1 MEFKQLE
8 SFVAVVR
15 HNSFTKAAEV
25 LYTSQPTVS
34 NHIRQLEEELNAPL
48 INRTTKAVEVTP
60 RGWEAY
66 EMACSILE
74 QRNRLLSRWAGRTQY
89 AIHLGTTAIPS
100 AYILPE
106 VLTAYREAHADT
118 EFVIQQSDAHRV
130 LEGLLD
136 GTFDLGLLEYPI
148 SEERLSCIPFF
159 QDHTVMIT
167 PATDRFRA
175 LQAQPGS
182 HWKALLQEPIILR
195 DHDNRSLK
203 GANRYLQRL
212 GVREED
218 LNITARIANQDSIK
232 HMVAGGLGVSFLSQL
247 SVRQFQEAEKLLVFP
262 LPEQA
267 SRRSLYLACRRNQA
281 LPPHHQSFIRFLRGY
296 YADAR

>member
-118 EFVIQQSDAHRV
+118 EFVIQQNDAHRV

-175 LQAQPGS
+175 
-182 HWKALLQEPIILR
+182 R
-195 DHDNRSLK
+195 RCRSLTSVQISGLIRK
-203 GANRYLQRL
+203 AFCTCSSRRAHGTTMGGWECGRSPARIPMPHGRNGRSRAGFQ
-212 GVREED
+212 
-218 LNITARIANQDSIK
+218 TAR
-232 HMVAGGLGVSFLSQL
+232 
-247 SVRQFQEAEKLLVFP
+247 R
-262 LPEQA
+262 
-267 SRRSLYLACRRNQA
+267 
-281 LPPHHQSFIRFLRGY
+281 
-296 YADAR
+296 